1 MFFLKIEYEGE
12 LPISE
17 SNLFHSTNADGKK
30 NSESYSLLQTEES
43 PSFDFFLFGMNCY
56 FKELSQINILETVL

>member
-30 NSESYSLLQTEES
+30 K
-43 PSFDFFLFGMNCY
+43 FRKLFITSN
-56 FKELSQINILETVL
+56 